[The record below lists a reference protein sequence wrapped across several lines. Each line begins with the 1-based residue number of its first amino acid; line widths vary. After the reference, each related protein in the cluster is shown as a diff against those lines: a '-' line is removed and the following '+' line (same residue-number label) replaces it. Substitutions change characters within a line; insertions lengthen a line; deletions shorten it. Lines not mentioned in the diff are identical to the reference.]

1 MKTDLEKFQ
10 EIVAD
15 INTIIFGKEDIL
27 EVALEYRRRA
37 QNQEKKL
44 YDLQNKIKSW
54 DEIVNTHKDK
64 PKPKKKRGRG
74 RPKGSKN
81 KKSKWL

>member
-15 INTIIFGKEDIL
+15 INTIIFGKEDVIS
-27 EVALEYRRRA
+27 VAFKYRERA

-64 PKPKKKRGRG
+64 PKPKRGRG